1 MRAGELIKLS
11 EFYNSPGYSDEY
23 FHLYL
28 ATDLT
33 PEQGETEE
41 DEFLEIEE
49 ISLNDALGMV
59 SDGHIVDAKS
69 VMGVALARLYLD
81 GVIPAFRC

>member
-1 MRAGELIKLS
+1 
-11 EFYNSPGYSDEY
+11 
-23 FHLYL
+23 
-28 ATDLT
+28 
-33 PEQGETEE
+33 
-41 DEFLEIEE
+41 
-49 ISLNDALGMV
+49 MV